1 MATKDSG
8 KYWVTWANVH
18 AKNSLKVDDLEANFK
33 PKVEAFIKALE
44 DGGATVNVKAT
55 KRNKKRAYLFH
66 WSWKISLGK
75 CNASDATA
83 LTGVDINWDHGDDTK
98 SKAAAKELVTGFGLA
113 TPPKSVFPPSMT
125 SNHIKGKAIDMDI
138 TWEGSITVK
147 KKDGTDVPVDFNSDV
162 GLNTTLHSIGESYGV
177 KKLVKDAPH
186 WSSDGK

>member
-33 PKVEAFIKALE
+33 PKAEAFIKALE

-55 KRNKKRAYLFH
+55 KRNKKRANLFH

-83 LTGVDINWDHGDDTK
+83 LTGVDINWDHGNDTK

-113 TPPKSVFPPSMT
+113 TPLKSVFPPSMT